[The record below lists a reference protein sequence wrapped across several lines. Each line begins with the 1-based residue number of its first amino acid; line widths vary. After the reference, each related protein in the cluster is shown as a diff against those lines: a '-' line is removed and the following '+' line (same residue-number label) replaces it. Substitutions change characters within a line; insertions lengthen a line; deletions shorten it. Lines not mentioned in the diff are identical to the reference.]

1 LELANLI
8 GTIGPLEVRGG
19 ATGQIAAL
27 TYDAAAAVPGALHFC
42 VPGFRVD
49 GHDFAEQAEAAGAVA
64 LVVERFLDIDLPQRT
79 NQPPPDTTP
88 PEPIKLRIDASGQVF
103 WNESPTPMSA
113 LRNMMQ
119 SEVERDPNNQPTLEI
134 DTNDDADYGVLA
146 KVLATARNAN
156 MQKIGFVKK

>member
-1 LELANLI
+1 MASTGNNDNGGIIAGINVTPLVDVMLVLLI
-8 GTIGPLEVRGG
+8 IFMVTAPILSYP
-19 ATGQIAAL
+19 I
-27 TYDAAAAVPGALHFC
+27 
-42 VPGFRVD
+42 
-49 GHDFAEQAEAAGAVA
+49 
-64 LVVERFLDIDLPQRT
+64 DIDLPQRT

-113 LRNMMQ
+113 LRNMMDA
-119 SEVERDPNNQPTLEI
+119 EVQRDPNNQPTLEI